1 VNTLNG
7 IAEAIDRLRLYFAP
21 AETRQGI
28 LARRALGEPGP
39 DDAALSS
46 RLVTKMQAEIR
57 PDGSISGGVV
67 ATIWRAHELLDLE
80 SGPGHP
86 PGWMQI
92 MNWVLA
98 LQGRPGA
105 FSQGCTPARHS
116 YRSCEHFV
124 SAFFSPG
131 PPEQRI
137 SPIMLPNGKVY
148 RGEPAARFAIS
159 CMALRAALRGNL
171 QRKPIEQHLKSLLL
185 LEEQWHD
192 WSGYFAPDVI
202 VAGIHA
208 LALAPAPYRD
218 VLPKLG
224 SMLAAYQADDGTWPK
239 ADLYYTLET
248 LVALGT
254 PETHESV
261 RRAVPALLARQ
272 RIDGGFGPTA
282 PQERSLIA
290 LRALIWADTKG

>member
-1 VNTLNG
+1 VDALNG
-7 IAEAIDRLRLYFAP
+7 VAEGIDRLRLYFAP

-28 LARRALGEPGP
+28 LARRALGEPARD
-39 DDAALSS
+39 DDALSG
-46 RLVTKMQAEIR
+46 RLVAKMQADIR
-57 PDGSISGGVV
+57 RDGSISGGVV
-67 ATIWRAHELLDLE
+67 ATIWRAHELLDL
-80 SGPGHP
+80 GTGAND

-98 LQGRPGA
+98 LQGKPGA

-137 SPIMLPNGKVY
+137 APIMLPNGKVY

-171 QRKPIEQHLKSLLL
+171 EREPIEQHLRSLLL
-185 LEEQWHD
+185 LEQQWHD

-202 VAGIHA
+202 VAGIHT
-208 LALAPAPYRD
+208 LALAPPPHRTI
-218 VLPKLG
+218 LPQLG
-224 SMLAAYQADDGTWPK
+224 AMLAAHQAEDGTWPK
-239 ADLYYTLET
+239 ADLFYTLET

-254 PETHESV
+254 PEAHATV
-261 RRAVPALLARQ
+261 RRAVPALLGRQ